1 MSRTPERMSKMSEE
15 IHAKL
20 RENRDA
26 IDALDTQIVGLLN
39 ERVRKE
45 GGYDEAQV
53 LEKVARLN
61 PGPLSDESL
70 QAIYRSLMLAGLAPD
85 AVVTD
90 AAIVDALDQQIVGL
104 LNRRVIH
111 AGEIGRI
118 KHAHGADYYDPTREA
133 VVMAKIA
140 ALNEGPSTDAT
151 LQAVY
156 REVIS
161 GSIALEKKLTIAYL
175 GPEATYTHQA
185 AIRNFG
191 VSLNYLV
198 MKTIPDVFE
207 EVENGAADYGVIP
220 IENSTEGA
228 VFHSMD
234 RLVDSPLHI
243 CSQVYLPIEHCL
255 ISQSPLPEIK
265 EIRSKDQALGQC
277 RDWLRAHLPGVP
289 TTDVVSTAE
298 AVRASGEGGGV
309 AAVASLLSAQHYGVP
324 VQVRGIQ
331 DREDNV
337 TRFLVIGKTRA
348 KPLGE
353 GRDKTSLVISL
364 KDEPGALEKALHA
377 FGSRGINLS
386 KIESRPSRK
395 KAWDYLFFIDLIG
408 HHADVDVQQALR
420 ELDGHCP
427 LIKWLGSYPNI
438 EHRTSNIE
446 R

>member
-1 MSRTPERMSKMSEE
+1 MRKE
-15 IHAKL
+15 IQAKL
-20 RENRDA
+20 QENRDA
-26 IDALDTQIVGLLN
+26 IDALDAQIVGLLN
-39 ERVRKE
+39 KRVRKE

-90 AAIVDALDQQIVGL
+90 AAVVDALDEQIVDL
-104 LNRRVIH
+104 LNRRVAH

-133 VVMAKIA
+133 VVMEKIA
-140 ALNEGPSTDAT
+140 ALNEGPSTNAT

-161 GSIALEKKLTIAYL
+161 GSIALEKKLKIAYL

-191 VSLNYLV
+191 VSLTYRA
-198 MKTIPDVFE
+198 MKTIPDVFD
-207 EVENGAADYGVIP
+207 EVESGAADYGVIP

-234 RLVDSPLHI
+234 RLVESPLHI

-255 ISQSPLPEIK
+255 ISRSPLAQIR

-277 RDWLRAHLPGVP
+277 RDWLRANLPGTP
-289 TTDVVSTAE
+289 TMDVVSTAE
-298 AVRASGEGGGV
+298 AVRAAGEGEGV

-331 DREDNV
+331 DRQDNV
-337 TRFLVIGKTRA
+337 TRFLVIGKTQAR
-348 KPLGE
+348 PLGE

-395 KAWDYLFFIDLIG
+395 KAWDYLFFVDLIG
-408 HHADVDVQQALR
+408 HHVDPDVQAALR

-427 LIKWLGSYPNI
+427 LIKWLGSYPNLP
-438 EHRTSNIE
+438 RNL
-446 R
+446 

>member
-1 MSRTPERMSKMSEE
+1 MSRTPERLSKMSEE

-53 LEKVARLN
+53 LGKVARLN

-90 AAIVDALDQQIVGL
+90 AAIVDALDQQIVDL

-161 GSIALEKKLTIAYL
+161 GSIALEKKLMIAYL

-191 VSLNYLV
+191 VSLAYEA
-198 MKTIPDVFE
+198 MKTIPDVFD
-207 EVENGAADYGVIP
+207 EVENGAADYGVVP

-234 RLVDSPLHI
+234 RLVESPLHI
-243 CSQVYLPIEHCL
+243 CSQVYLPIEHGL
-255 ISQSPLPEIK
+255 ISQSPLAEIR
-265 EIRSKDQALGQC
+265 EVRSKDQALGQC
-277 RDWLRAHLPGVP
+277 REWLRANLPGVP
-289 TTDVVSTAE
+289 TIDVVSTAE
-298 AVRASGEGGGV
+298 AVRAAGEGGGV

-364 KDEPGALEKALHA
+364 KDEPGALEKALHT

-408 HHADVDVQQALR
+408 HHADDDVQQALK
-420 ELDGHCP
+420 ELDGQC
-427 LIKWLGSYPNI
+427 LLVKWLGSYPNLPQDVD
-438 EHRTSNIE
+438 
-446 R
+446 